1 MASSELPF
9 LEIYDRG
16 ITLKV
21 FFEYFHMA
29 PMTEASD
36 GMISSCLF
44 WKYMILVSFE
54 SVFGVLSVGNDVIM
68 SHCLFCRNIS

>member
-44 WKYMILVSFE
+44 WKYMIWVSFE
-54 SVFGVLSVGNDVIM
+54 SVF
-68 SHCLFCRNIS
+68 